1 MESLVQ
7 GLQTRWVPALLKAGA
22 VQNCSCRS
30 LHDEMQEQALTIEKL
45 RKERK
50 HLQDNLNK

>member
-22 VQNCSCRS
+22 VQNCSFRS